1 MEYQYL
7 RAAAYV
13 PAPAQGPFAV
23 PMYTLALPAHWEEP
37 VLRLY
42 HDGLSQRQA
51 ERRHRVPT
59 KHINQLL
66 RATAP
71 DIVTV
76 DSTAR
81 FGTANPWLYCTDP
94 YPMPVTN
101 LYVATWLKS
110 LQRNPDD
117 PETVGLLMDCFRDL
131 DTSALSWQPGTV
143 DLLALQDTPRKTA
156 VPAPH
161 VYRLLPDVLAARIT
175 RLAPYEH
182 KGKRL
187 AFRQVAGLG
196 GSRGAGSG
204 GAELMSDLIEYVPT
218 RRGGGEGKP
227 AYYAATLRVTVRTV
241 PFSPVPRVHLSA
253 GVRRFV
259 SGKVFMPY
267 GKGVSA
273 YLLPDAALVHDGPV
287 PQRFA
292 VAMLDW
298 KNGTTDWRQGGPE
311 GMLTQV
317 TALDALPSPDRL
329 VKEADH
335 WIHGRDGIQIAVGH
349 HAAMGKH
356 TIGTGLMPSERRR
369 LIEWAEQALAPE
381 FAPIPK
387 LTRSSY
393 ARPPRKQLKKLPSI
407 PTKKEKTPEE
417 LAAIHDK
424 RDRYSAYNA
433 QVLRERLAEA
443 LEGEDLTALVL
454 YQSDI
459 MRDRIIAAA
468 EAQLGLAGLRRE
480 EAPDTWI
487 WESEELTLR
496 LHARR
501 LGALG
506 GPLGGD
512 RVPRR
517 GKEHD
522 EAIADR
528 RTQVANAM
536 TGLRAAVPGIRLALV
551 ELDGQEAFRQ
561 GKRRSDP
568 KYAIRLGCADAGL
581 VTQFIRPLDAT
592 IEKPEKAMEDARM
605 RATSAWSDAVRQT
618 GVRLLPQHTLG
629 DLIPA
634 GLSQVAFHLVERR
647 HDGPTGKQQFTPI
660 AILIRPGAKCVL
672 GRSADMHEWVPYPEL
687 LKALTG
693 RVEAKRTS
701 ADQAALMAAFIK
713 QTLSSLRSTPTLVLA
728 HAQDVRKRWTWLKND
743 GLEQDRLGL
752 DGGPAQ
758 RIGLYGKQL
767 RVVRVADGTRDETA
781 QCWAEREELN
791 PELEGQQRGGIAM
804 GLWRSAVR
812 GDSGRVFYSTVGKSG
827 TQSKLT
833 NDDAKLTPHTN
844 PSGNSAHRPTA
855 NAWNPDLLE
864 FTVACL
870 QPGDDAEAWAAFVH
884 QQRFSE
890 DFREAR
896 DGLGLPLVLHLARL
910 ADDYALP
917 HEIEDAVDPTQPQP
931 AASPDEDPSG
941 QLAFD
946 FDLDDAEDDE

>member
-1 MEYQYL
+1 MEYQCL
-7 RAAAYV
+7 RAAAYM
-13 PAPAQGPFAV
+13 PDPAQGPFTV
-23 PMYTLALPAHWEEP
+23 PMYTLALPEHWEEP
-37 VLRLY
+37 VLRLH
-42 HDGLSQRQA
+42 HDGLHERQA
-51 ERRHRVPT
+51 ERRRRVPT
-59 KHINQLL
+59 KRINQLL

-81 FGTANPWLYCTDP
+81 FGSANPWLYCTGP
-94 YPMPVTN
+94 YPIAVTN

-110 LQRNPDD
+110 LRRNPDD
-117 PETVGLLMDCFRDL
+117 PETTGLLMDCFRDL
-131 DTSALSWQPGTV
+131 DTSALSWQQGMV
-143 DLLALQDTPRKTA
+143 DLLELRDTARQTA
-156 VPAPH
+156 VPAAH

-175 RLAPYEH
+175 CLAPYEH

-187 AFRQVAGLG
+187 TFRQVAGLG

-204 GAELMSDLIEYVPT
+204 GAELMSELIEYAPK
-218 RRGGGEGKP
+218 RRGGGDGKP
-227 AYYAATLRVTVRTV
+227 AYYAATIRVTVRTV

-259 SGKVFMPY
+259 SGKVFIPY

-273 YLLPDAALVHDGPV
+273 YLLPDASLVLDGPA

-298 KNGTTDWRQGGPE
+298 RNGTTEWRQGGPE
-311 GMLTQV
+311 GMLTQI

-335 WIHGRDGIQIAVGH
+335 WIHGRDGIRIAVGH
-349 HAAMGKH
+349 HAVMGKH

-369 LIEWAEQALAPE
+369 LIEWAEQAIAPE
-381 FAPIPK
+381 FVPIPA

-393 ARPPRKQLKKLPSI
+393 ARPPKKQLKKLPSI
-407 PTKKEKTPEE
+407 PKKEQTPED
-417 LAAIHDK
+417 LAAIL
-424 RDRYSAYNA
+424 DRRELFSAHNA
-433 QVLRERLAEA
+433 QVLRARLAEA
-443 LEGEDLTALVL
+443 LEGEGLTTLVL

-459 MRDRIIAAA
+459 MRDQIVAAS
-468 EAQLGLAGLRRE
+468 EAGLGLAGLRRE
-480 EAPDTWI
+480 EAADTWV
-487 WESEELTLR
+487 WESEELTVR

-501 LGALG
+501 LGSLG

-528 RTQVANAM
+528 RTQVAEAM
-536 TGLRAAVPGIRLALV
+536 NSLRATVPGMRLAIV
-551 ELDGQEAFRQ
+551 ELDGQDAFQHAR
-561 GKRRSDP
+561 RRSDP
-568 KYAIRLGCADAGL
+568 KYAIRLGCADASL
-581 VTQFIRPLDAT
+581 VTQFIRPLDSDA
-592 IEKPEKAMEDARM
+592 EKQEQAMEDARM
-605 RATSAWSDAVRQT
+605 RAASAWSDGMRQT
-618 GVRLLPQHTLG
+618 GMRLLPQHTLG
-629 DLIPA
+629 DLIPV
-634 GLSQVAFHLVERR
+634 GLNQVAFHLVERR
-647 HDGPTGKQQFTPI
+647 HDGPTGRQQFTPI

-672 GRSADMHEWVPYPEL
+672 GRSADMHGWVPYPEL

-713 QTLSSLRSTPTLVLA
+713 QTLSSLRSTATLVLT
-728 HAQDVRKRWTWLKND
+728 HAQDLRKRWMWLKND

-752 DGGPAQ
+752 DGGPTQ

-781 QCWAEREELN
+781 QWWAEREELK
-791 PELEGQQRGGIAM
+791 PELEGQQRGGFAM
-804 GLWRSAVR
+804 GLWKPGVQ
-812 GDSGRVFYSTVGKSG
+812 GDPGRVFYSTVGKSS
-827 TQSKLT
+827 TQTKLT

-844 PSGNSAHRPTA
+844 PLGNSAHRPTA

-864 FTVACL
+864 FTVACV

-890 DFREAR
+890 DYREAR
-896 DGLGLPLVLHLARL
+896 DGLGMPLILHLARL

-917 HEIEDAVDPTQPQP
+917 HEIDDSVDPTRPQL
-931 AASPDEDPSG
+931 AATPDGEPQG
-941 QLAFD
+941 QLTFD
-946 FDLDDAEDDE
+946 FDLDDGDDVE